1 MMTVFCSCN
10 VQSIMSLDAKY
21 DIACR
26 LQAVRHGVRNISNV
40 AETAATLGFAPKH
53 KQCQIHL
60 QVTQNDVFL
69 HAIYASHTIALAVST
84 TVLSPELV
92 FGCI

>member
-1 MMTVFCSCN
+1 MTEYDSTNTAFAIHN
-10 VQSIMSLDAKY
+10 ALSLNADH
-21 DIACR
+21 DNACC

-60 QVTQNDVFL
+60 QVTQHGAFL
-69 HAIYASHTIALAVST
+69 PCMSQMQL
-84 TVLSPELV
+84 
-92 FGCI
+92 

>member
-1 MMTVFCSCN
+1 MIESDSTDRVSAVHNAMLLSAN
-10 VQSIMSLDAKY
+10 Y
-21 DIACR
+21 DNAWC

-60 QVTQNDVFL
+60 QVIPTGAL
-69 HAIYASHTIALAVST
+69 HAVYNTTAIVMTATVS
-84 TVLSPELV
+84 
-92 FGCI
+92 

>member
-1 MMTVFCSCN
+1 MT
-10 VQSIMSLDAKY
+10 QLYSITVSAIHNALSLDA
-21 DIACR
+21 DHDNACC

-60 QVTQNDVFL
+60 QVTQNGTLL
-69 HAIYASHTIALAVST
+69 HAVYVSISNLACGVST
-84 TVLSPELV
+84 PLFFVEVVL
-92 FGCI
+92 

>member
-1 MMTVFCSCN
+1 MF
-10 VQSIMSLDAKY
+10 
-21 DIACR
+21 

-60 QVTQNDVFL
+60 QVRVVSCMHQFAKEVT
-69 HAIYASHTIALAVST
+69 LAQRQQLLLPCT
-84 TVLSPELV
+84 PEL
-92 FGCI
+92 FINM